1 MILLPKYVLFH
12 SLVLSLTSLE
22 VLKELYNTG
31 YSRLKIQNSEWE
43 DLKHFG
49 KSPSPVNRFNRFSCW
64 FSVKIIMH
72 LNIYCENYMK
82 YYIILKLY
90 NNLEKMICPRK
101 SGLCSVVD
109 YWPDYEN
116 EMASGLTKI
125 FMISFSSLKTSEI
138 TRSKTDFSFQ

>member
-64 FSVKIIMH
+64 FAMKIIMH
-72 LNIYCENYMK
+72 LNIYWQNYMK

-90 NNLEKMICPRK
+90 NN
-101 SGLCSVVD
+101 LCSVVD

-138 TRSKTDFSFQ
+138 TRSKTDF